1 MLLHS
6 NSPSFDINPILVK
19 ISSCI
24 SLIFFTAVIYFC
36 VKTILSKRTGL
47 IIGENGITDRASLLS
62 FGFIN
67 KKSIKD
73 ARVEEIEHEHYLFVE
88 LLNRDKY
95 LNDEN
100 DYILRLLRENIKKYG
115 CEIVIPLSNLKSSF
129 LEVEKAINIVF
140 K

>member
-1 MLLHS
+1 
-6 NSPSFDINPILVK
+6 
-19 ISSCI
+19 
-24 SLIFFTAVIYFC
+24 
-36 VKTILSKRTGL
+36 LSKRTGL